1 MVKYALLED
10 TLEIPEEVDLKL
22 EDHNIIIVKGP
33 KGSIKKDFSHARNIK
48 IELEGKSKLKF
59 TSNFPKHKTIAL
71 INTIKSLINN
81 SIKGVLQGY
90 TYKSKICYSHFPI
103 SVELRGSQ
111 LHIVNFNGENAARK
125 VKILDGIEI
134 GVEEEDVLIQ
144 GVDNQV
150 VGQMAANIQ
159 RACKLRKKDRR
170 VFQDGIY
177 VYEKLL
183 GDEVFW
189 RIK

>member
-10 TLEIPEEVDLKL
+10 ILEIPDEVDLKL
-22 EDHNIIIVKGP
+22 EDHNIVIVKGP

-59 TSNFPKHKTIAL
+59 TTNFPKHKTVAL

-81 SIKGVLQGY
+81 SIKGVIQGY

-103 SVELRGSQ
+103 SVELRGNQ

-134 GVEEEDVLIQ
+134 SVEEEDVFIQ
-144 GVDNQV
+144 GIDNQI